1 MIRSAEVGCPVVEVV
16 EESTVVLDSNM
27 DENVS
32 VLLGTEVD
40 MPVVDSVDA
49 ESATLVDVAPV
60 DVIGEDVREVVLDD
74 CC

>member
-1 MIRSAEVGCPVVEVV
+1 MIRSAEVGCPVVEVI
-16 EESTVVLDSNM
+16 EESNVVLDRDAN
-27 DENVS
+27 ENVP
-32 VLLGTEVD
+32 VLVGAAVD
-40 MPVVDSVDA
+40 LPIVESVDV

>member
-1 MIRSAEVGCPVVEVV
+1 MIRSAEVGCPVVEVI
-16 EESTVVLDSNM
+16 EESNVVLDSNM

-32 VLLGTEVD
+32 VLVGTAVD
-40 MPVVDSVDA
+40 MPVVESVDV

>member
-1 MIRSAEVGCPVVEVV
+1 MIRSAEVGCPVVEVI
-16 EESTVVLDSNM
+16 EESNVVLDRDA

-32 VLLGTEVD
+32 VLVGTAVD
-40 MPVVDSVDA
+40 KPVVESVDV

>member
-32 VLLGTEVD
+32 VLVGTAVD
-40 MPVVDSVDA
+40 MPVVESVDV